1 MHEIRQVAIVGAA
14 GKMGSW
20 FCVYFARRGLDVS
33 AYDIKKQKKRKTLE
47 NVHVKDSL
55 DDCVKD
61 ADLVLICV
69 PPISTPQAIR
79 ECVKK
84 VKDGA
89 IIAEISSVKRKTFAA
104 LKKVPSNLQP
114 LCIHPM
120 FGAGAS
126 EKIRTKVLLMP
137 VRNQTAELKIAN
149 EIFDKGDVR
158 VLANAEQHDKAI
170 AIVLGLT
177 YFANFVF
184 ARIMMTSSR
193 NISMLKQAAGTTFG
207 LQSLIAESILTD
219 EPDLII
225 ALLQENRYTM
235 KYINKYIKAAAAIAR
250 LAVAKNT
257 TDLKAN
263 ILKVRS
269 GLQKSQDLQQ
279 SYRRMYDI
287 IENFK

>member
-20 FCVYFARRGLDVS
+20 FCVYFARRGLEVS
-33 AYDIKKQKKRKTLE
+33 AYDIKKPKKRKTLN
-47 NVHVKDSL
+47 NVHFEGNL
-55 DDCVKD
+55 NDCVKD

-69 PPISTPQAIR
+69 PPISTPQAIK
-79 ECVKK
+79 ESTKK
-84 VKDGA
+84 MKDGA

-104 LKKVPSNLQP
+104 LKRVPSNLRP

-120 FGAGAS
+120 FGPGAS
-126 EKIRTKVLLMP
+126 EKIRAKVLLVP
-137 VRNQTAELKIAN
+137 VRNQTTELKIAN

-158 VLANAEQHDKAI
+158 VLANAKQHDMAI

-177 YFANFVF
+177 YFINFVF
-184 ARIMMTSSR
+184 ARIMTSSR
-193 NISMLKQAAGTTFG
+193 NISMLKQVAGTTFG

-219 EPDLII
+219 EPELII

-235 KYINKYIKAAAAIAR
+235 KYINQYIKAAAAIAR
-250 LAVAKNT
+250 LAVAKNS
-257 TDLKAN
+257 TDLKADMLN
-263 ILKVRS
+263 VRS

>member
-20 FCVYFARRGLDVS
+20 FCAYFARRGLDVS
-33 AYDIKKQKKRKTLE
+33 AYDIKKQKKRKTLD
-47 NVHVKDSL
+47 NVHVEDSL
-55 DDCVKD
+55 NDCVKD

-69 PPISTPQAIR
+69 PPISTPRAIG
-79 ECVKK
+79 ECAKK
-84 VKDGA
+84 MKDGA

-104 LKKVPSNLQP
+104 LKKVPSNLRP

-126 EKIRTKVLLMP
+126 EKIRAKVLLVP
-137 VRNQTAELKIAN
+137 VRNQTTELKIAN
-149 EIFDKGDVR
+149 QIFDKGDVR
-158 VLANAEQHDKAI
+158 VLANAKQHDKAI

-177 YFANFVF
+177 YFTNFVF
-184 ARIMMTSSR
+184 ARIMTSSR
-193 NISMLKQAAGTTFG
+193 NISMLKQVAGTTFG

-225 ALLQENRYTM
+225 ALIQENRYTM
-235 KYINKYIKAAAAIAR
+235 KYIHQYIKAAAAIAR
-250 LAVAKNT
+250 LAVAKNSS
-257 TDLKAN
+257 DLKAN
-263 ILKVRS
+263 MLNVRS

>member
-20 FCVYFARRGLDVS
+20 FCVYFARRGLEVS
-33 AYDIKKQKKRKTLE
+33 AYDIKKPKKWKTLD
-47 NVHVKDSL
+47 NVHMEDKL
-55 DDCVKD
+55 NDCVKD

-69 PPISTPQAIR
+69 PPISTPQAIG
-79 ECVKK
+79 ECAKK
-84 VKDGA
+84 MKDGA
-89 IIAEISSVKRKTFAA
+89 IIAEISSVKRKTFTA
-104 LKKVPSNLQP
+104 LKKVPSNLWP

-126 EKIRTKVLLMP
+126 EKIRTKVLLVP
-137 VRNQTAELKIAN
+137 VRNQTTELKIAN
-149 EIFDKGDVR
+149 QIFDKGDVR
-158 VLANAEQHDKAI
+158 VLANAKQHDKAI

-177 YFANFVF
+177 YFTNFVF
-184 ARIMMTSSR
+184 ARIMTSSR
-193 NISMLKQAAGTTFG
+193 NISMLKQVAGTTFG

-225 ALLQENRYTM
+225 ALFQENRYTI
-235 KYINKYIKAAAAIAR
+235 KYIHQYIKAAAAIAR
-250 LAVAKNT
+250 LAAAKNSS
-257 TDLKAN
+257 DLKAN
-263 ILKVRS
+263 MLNVRS